1 MSNGRARTNLARAI
15 GLTET
20 TLRTLRALRNDAVQR
35 ELGAADDAA
44 ELAEQIAAGEAQL
57 QELRALNDDNGEET
71 DEGAEADNDMDDDDD
86 AFVDPGEF
94 ETFNGDADQELSE
107 VGKVRSDFL
116 NHNRFNPY

>member
-71 DEGAEADNDMDDDDD
+71 DEGAEADNDMDDN
-86 AFVDPGEF
+86 A
-94 ETFNGDADQELSE
+94 
-107 VGKVRSDFL
+107 
-116 NHNRFNPY
+116 

>member
-1 MSNGRARTNLARAI
+1 MSNGHARTNLARAI

-35 ELGAADDAA
+35 ELGAADNAG

-71 DEGAEADNDMDDDDD
+71 DEGAEADNDMDDN
-86 AFVDPGEF
+86 A
-94 ETFNGDADQELSE
+94 
-107 VGKVRSDFL
+107 
-116 NHNRFNPY
+116 

>member
-20 TLRTLRALRNDAVQR
+20 TLRMLRALRNDAVQR

-71 DEGAEADNDMDDDDD
+71 DEGAEGDNDMDDN
-86 AFVDPGEF
+86 A
-94 ETFNGDADQELSE
+94 
-107 VGKVRSDFL
+107 
-116 NHNRFNPY
+116 

>member
-71 DEGAEADNDMDDDDD
+71 DKGTEADNDMDDN
-86 AFVDPGEF
+86 A
-94 ETFNGDADQELSE
+94 
-107 VGKVRSDFL
+107 
-116 NHNRFNPY
+116 